1 MRHQYIDR
9 DRQQR
14 LARPSVRRERQ
25 PSTASALLRSE
36 GTAGSE
42 PSVDPEVARLARR
55 FAAGDEAAI
64 RELHARYGARVLAAA
79 RRVVGDRRLA
89 EDVAQETW
97 LRAWRRAHTL
107 DPRLP
112 IEPWLFRIARN
123 TAIDALR
130 HAGRRP
136 AGAPLDE
143 PELLRSSD
151 DLTDPASVGERL
163 ATRWAVRAA
172 IEHLPDGERDV
183 VRLHHLH
190 GLTHAEVADRL
201 GISVGTVKSRSY
213 RAHRRLAAVLR
224 DHRLDRQDGATVARN
239 SSTTERNRSQAGSS
253 ACRM

>member
-1 MRHQYIDR
+1 M
-9 DRQQR
+9 
-14 LARPSVRRERQ
+14 
-25 PSTASALLRSE
+25 
-36 GTAGSE
+36 
-42 PSVDPEVARLARR
+42 ARLARR

-136 AGAPLDE
+136 AGAPL
-143 PELLRSSD
+143 
-151 DLTDPASVGERL
+151 ERL
-163 ATRWAVRAA
+163 REELAGFVEA
-172 IEHLPDGERDV
+172 D
-183 VRLHHLH
+183 VRLAELA
-190 GLTHAEVADRL
+190 GLL
-201 GISVGTVKSRSY
+201 Q
-213 RAHRRLAAVLR
+213 
-224 DHRLDRQDGATVARN
+224 RQREDL
-239 SSTTERNRSQAGSS
+239 ERNDPEALRVLEALGY
-253 ACRM
+253 